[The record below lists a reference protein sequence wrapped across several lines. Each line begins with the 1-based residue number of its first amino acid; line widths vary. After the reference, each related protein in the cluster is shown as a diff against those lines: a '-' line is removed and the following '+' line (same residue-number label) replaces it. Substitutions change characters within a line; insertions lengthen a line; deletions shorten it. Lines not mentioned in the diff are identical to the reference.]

1 MGLWPEINLPLS
13 HPPTPY
19 HTLHSWVNNI
29 DDIITHTSSDIM
41 VYPMTISDKTKDTAS
56 KNRNNKFI
64 LDALNGLMDGRQ
76 FMTTLACK
84 KQGIVQASS
93 SWLSLL

>member
-1 MGLWPEINLPLS
+1 MGLWLENLPLS
-13 HPPTPY
+13 PPPTPTTPY
-19 HTLHSWVNNI
+19 SWVNNI
-29 DDIITHTSSDIM
+29 DNIITHTSSDIM

-76 FMTTLACK
+76 FMTTLVCK
-84 KQGIVQASS
+84 KQGIV
-93 SWLSLL
+93 

>member
-1 MGLWPEINLPLS
+1 
-13 HPPTPY
+13 
-19 HTLHSWVNNI
+19 
-29 DDIITHTSSDIM
+29 M

-76 FMTTLACK
+76 FMTTLVCK

-93 SWLSLL
+93 LSSL